1 MLRVGQMSPRRLFS
15 SGTSAAPKSGS
26 GRVFKSLAGVGVLGG
41 ATYGGLALYAD
52 SNSEFKQKWN
62 ENAQFTGGQR
72 GIDAVVGLKRSVQS
86 IDAASI
92 QQAQTQATET
102 AQQLQTRAEA
112 AAAEAARVAAA
123 TSATVAATASDA
135 AQFVENTKNTVTS
148 TFEAT
153 IATVASAQKVVTD
166 TANAAFEQFE
176 SIKSS
181 ILGPSSTSTPPPP
194 PFPAPKKS
202 VEPAQK
208 VVEAVKKVEETVNKP
223 AASPALATEEAIA
236 EIPIDYTPIETP
248 VAAAAAVVSTPE
260 KPSKKD
266 SKKEKASSKKEREP
280 LPPVLPELEAIL
292 SKHASPMNPTL
303 QAQLELLAKNLDAI
317 KPSGKNVS
325 AVENARKVL
334 LDLARTV
341 PVVSDLSSED
351 MNQALE
357 LQAEKFIETLGKQN
371 ESALQALSEQEQDFA
386 NVFELAMKDQQEAL
400 LRAHEEKI
408 LEFKAQH
415 ESEFATALR
424 TAVEKESEAIQ
435 EAWKAKA
442 KELVDN
448 ERDGRL
454 ARLDH
459 LAIKLKHLEQVA
471 IQSGEFVER
480 MQTVQNIIA
489 ALQVVGTKVNEGVPF
504 KKEFSLLKEFAEG
517 DEVLTTVLSAVDEN
531 ALKDGIVSVDEL
543 REEFYDVS
551 QKIRRVQLMPENGG
565 PVSYGVSHVLSYLM
579 LQKHG
584 LVPGNDTEAVLA
596 RSKYFL
602 SHGDLESAARE
613 INQLKGW
620 SKVLASDWL
629 RDARLHLEVK
639 QALETVESHIAL
651 KNLGVVA

>member
-26 GRVFKSLAGVGVLGG
+26 GRVFKSLAGVAVLGG

-52 SNSEFKQKWN
+52 NNSEFKQKWN

-102 AQQLQTRAEA
+102 AHQLQTRAEA

-153 IATVASAQKVVTD
+153 IATVSSAQKAVTD

-181 ILGPSSTSTPPPP
+181 ILGPASTSTPPPP
-194 PFPAPKKS
+194 PSSVPKKS

-208 VVEAVKKVEETVNKP
+208 VVETVKKVEETVNKP
-223 AASPALATEEAIA
+223 TASPTLATEEAIA

-248 VAAAAAVVSTPE
+248 VAAVAAAVPTPE
-260 KPSKKD
+260 KPSKKE
-266 SKKEKASSKKEREP
+266 SKKEKTSSKKEREP

-292 SKHASPMNPTL
+292 SNHASPMNPTL

-341 PVVSDLSSED
+341 PVVNDLSSED

-400 LRAHEEKI
+400 MKAHEEKI
-408 LEFKAQH
+408 LQFKAQA
-415 ESEFATALR
+415 ESEFATAVR

-480 MQTVQNIIA
+480 MQTVQNVIA

-504 KKEFSLLKEFAEG
+504 KKEFGLLKEFAEG

-531 ALKDGIVSVDEL
+531 AMKDGIVSVDEL
-543 REEFYDVS
+543 REEFYEVS

-579 LQKHG
+579 FQKHG

>member
-1 MLRVGQMSPRRLFS
+1 
-15 SGTSAAPKSGS
+15 
-26 GRVFKSLAGVGVLGG
+26 
-41 ATYGGLALYAD
+41 
-52 SNSEFKQKWN
+52 
-62 ENAQFTGGQR
+62 
-72 GIDAVVGLKRSVQS
+72 AVVGLKRSVQS

-102 AQQLQTRAEA
+102 AHQLQTRAEA

-153 IATVASAQKVVTD
+153 IATVSSAQKAVTD

-194 PFPAPKKS
+194 PSSVSRKS

-208 VVEAVKKVEETVNKP
+208 VVETVKKVEETVNKST
-223 AASPALATEEAIA
+223 ASPTPATEEAIA

-248 VAAAAAVVSTPE
+248 AAAAAAVSTPE
-260 KPSKKD
+260 KPSKKE
-266 SKKEKASSKKEREP
+266 SKKEKTASKKEREA

-292 SKHASPMNPTL
+292 SNHASPMNPTL

-341 PVVSDLSSED
+341 PVVNDLSSED

-400 LRAHEEKI
+400 MKAHEEKI
-408 LEFKAQH
+408 LQFKAQA
-415 ESEFATALR
+415 ESEFATAVR

-480 MQTVQNIIA
+480 MQTVQNVIA

-504 KKEFSLLKEFAEG
+504 KKEFGLLKVFAEG
-517 DEVLTTVLSAVDEN
+517 DEVLTTVLSAVDES

-543 REEFYDVS
+543 REEFYEVS

-579 LQKHG
+579 FQKHG

-620 SKVLASDWL
+620 SKVLATDWL